1 MCELLFVKGKRI
13 LYWSPCVAIHAA
25 IFIQSGL
32 KPGSQGK
39 DCCGVDGG
47 HGIIASRKPLVFAI
61 RAWRALLPT
70 CFQGGAF
77 ANGNIA
83 NF

>member
-13 LYWSPCVAIHAA
+13 LYWSLYVAVHAA
-25 IFIQSGL
+25 IFRQSGL

-39 DCCGVDGG
+39 DCCGLDGG
-47 HGIIASRKPLVFAI
+47 RCIIASRKPLVFAI
-61 RAWRALLPT
+61 RAWCARIPT

-83 NF
+83 IF